1 MFQTMKAL
9 KRLFVACSA
18 GLIFASCGVTAAPQ
32 VEPDESGIIDPEL
45 ASGREIWGVHC
56 TSCHGSSGQ
65 GGRGKQLNNG
75 ELPSKYPDPV
85 LIIDLIQ
92 NGQGQGMPA
101 FSSKLNV
108 EETRSVVRYILEVL
122 NEP

>member
-1 MFQTMKAL
+1 M
-9 KRLFVACSA
+9 
-18 GLIFASCGVTAAPQ
+18 
-32 VEPDESGIIDPEL
+32 
-45 ASGREIWGVHC
+45 
-56 TSCHGSSGQ
+56 SCHGSSGQ
-65 GGRGKQLNNG
+65 VGRGKQLNNG
-75 ELPSKYPDPV
+75 ELASKYPAPV

-108 EETRSVVRYILEVL
+108 EETKSVVRYILEVL